1 MTANNRQRHAPASLT
16 VQVMQAELQV
26 LHCRRLVG
34 VRASM
39 LGQSIRSRLTSPAM
53 LLLAGA
59 LGFAAGHF
67 TKRQASRPSNTKRPR
82 GSHNKLF
89 GRALKLIAFARVLSR
104 AIPLAAKDP
113 SVQSGLSSQRPR
125 RDIARQQPDER
136 IMDKTSRWTPY
147 PFQFQRK

>member
-1 MTANNRQRHAPASLT
+1 MTANNRQRHEPASLT

-26 LHCRRLVG
+26 VHRRQLVG

-53 LLLAGA
+53 LLLAGG

-67 TKRQASRPSNTKRPR
+67 TKRHASRPSNTKRPR
-82 GSHNKLF
+82 GSHNKLL
-89 GRALKLIAFARVLSR
+89 GRVLKLIACAHVLSR
-104 AIPLAAKDP
+104 AFPSAATDP

-125 RDIARQQPDER
+125 RDIAQQQPDER
-136 IMDKTSRWTPY
+136 TMDKT
-147 PFQFQRK
+147 

>member
-1 MTANNRQRHAPASLT
+1 
-16 VQVMQAELQV
+16 
-26 LHCRRLVG
+26 
-34 VRASM
+34 
-39 LGQSIRSRLTSPAM
+39 LTSPAM
-53 LLLAGA
+53 LLLAGG